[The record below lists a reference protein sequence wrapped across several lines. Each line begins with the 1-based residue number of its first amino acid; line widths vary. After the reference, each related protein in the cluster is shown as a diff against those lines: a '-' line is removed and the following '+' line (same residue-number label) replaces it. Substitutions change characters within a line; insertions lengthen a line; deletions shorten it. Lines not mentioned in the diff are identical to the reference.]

1 MMNNQFNLR
10 EMNVEQ
16 LKAMANQ
23 NNAEAIMEL
32 SRRYLLGED
41 LECDKAKSFELL
53 TQSAE
58 LGYAPAQVTLGAEYK
73 FQLKNYKEAVK
84 WFKRAADK
92 GYAPAQYFLAICY
105 LQGKGVEQDY
115 NEAVALLNKSA
126 EQDNYLACC
135 ELAMCYEE
143 GKGVE
148 KDPVE
153 AEKWHNKIEELKI
166 KLGYKD

>member
-10 EMNVEQ
+10 EMNVEE
-16 LKAMANQ
+16 LKATANQ

-58 LGYAPAQVTLGAEYK
+58 LGYTPAQVTLGAEYK
-73 FQLKNYKEAVK
+73 YQLKNYQEAVK
-84 WFKRAADK
+84 WFKIAADK
-92 GYAPAQYFLAICY
+92 GYAPAQHELAWCY
-105 LQGKGVEQDY
+105 LQGKGVEQ
-115 NEAVALLNKSA
+115 NPEEAVKLFKKAA
-126 EQDNYLACC
+126 EQDNSSACR
-135 ELAMCYEE
+135 ELARCYEE

-148 KDPVE
+148 KNPIE
-153 AEKWHNKIEELKI
+153 AAKWNKKAEKLKA
-166 KLGYKD
+166 K